1 LAVTNR
7 QEVKAQPYTCPAD
20 MEVLDRDRDVFPDKA
35 TERKILSLANLC
47 SNDGCDWTGE
57 LRNKVVHLASCL
69 FQDVFC
75 TNDNCHVTLKRKD
88 LDEHVTIKCEWRI
101 TQCEHC
107 REPHPECCFQAHI
120 EKCEKFPVTCPIECG
135 DLIPREMIQYH
146 IEKKCKLSS
155 ISCPYAQMGCDKK
168 LQRINMESHLQSA
181 MGLHLDLTCV
191 KLKNTQV
198 ELKNAQETIR
208 LEQVELK
215 NAKERIRKLEQV
227 ELKNAQ
233 ERIRKLEQVE
243 LKDAQK
249 AIRKLEEKVHTWKMV
264 WKIDELSR
272 KISEAKTGIKAI
284 IESDPFYTEYPGYK
298 LKVLF
303 CPNGFGFGE
312 NTHLSV
318 YIVVMKGEYDAI
330 LPWPFNKGVTFT
342 LIDQEEDL
350 LKRENVVSEV
360 TPDNTKSFSRPEV
373 EQNPACGKSELI
385 SHTGLQTRRYV
396 VDDTLFLQV
405 EIDLS

>member
-1 LAVTNR
+1 
-7 QEVKAQPYTCPAD
+7 
-20 MEVLDRDRDVFPDKA
+20 
-35 TERKILSLANLC
+35 
-47 SNDGCDWTGE
+47 
-57 LRNKVVHLASCL
+57 
-69 FQDVFC
+69 
-75 TNDNCHVTLKRKD
+75 
-88 LDEHVTIKCEWRI
+88 
-101 TQCEHC
+101 
-107 REPHPECCFQAHI
+107 
-120 EKCEKFPVTCPIECG
+120 
-135 DLIPREMIQYH
+135 
-146 IEKKCKLSS
+146 
-155 ISCPYAQMGCDKK
+155 
-168 LQRINMESHLQSA
+168 MESHIQSA

-233 ERIRKLEQVE
+233 GRIRKLEQVE
-243 LKDAQK
+243 LKVAQK

-272 KISEAKTGIKAI
+272 KMSEAKTGIKAI
-284 IESDPFYTEYPGYK
+284 IESDPFYIEYPGYK

-318 YIVVMKGEYDAI
+318 YIVVMKGQYDAI
-330 LPWPFNKGVTFT
+330 LPWPFNKEVTFT

-350 LKRENVVSEV
+350 LKRENVVSEI
-360 TPDNTKSFSRPEV
+360 TPDNTKYFSRPEV
-373 EQNPACGKSELI
+373 EQNPARGKSELI